1 MMAVTFQ
8 CRAID
13 DVFPTLT
20 IGNETFTNVTVL
32 NKTRVDVF
40 ISHARGMASLKV
52 KELSPELQLRL
63 GYQVEQTKVS
73 KAENVFKSAN
83 FTNLA
88 NLESDPRVKQI
99 QSQLAARFGGP
110 DGRVDPSL
118 IWGMV
123 CGAFFFYLFFCF
135 LCRSICLKSV
145 APPSSVMALIWFPL
159 LQQIP
164 LLKAAGMSPLWILT
178 NFVPPLVLI
187 TYIIWCFKIV
197 QARGKHVIFAVMLL
211 LPMAN
216 FLSFLYLAF
225 SESNNDSDSG
235 PGRGV
240 ISLQSSPRR
249 DAA

>member
-1 MMAVTFQ
+1 MAASFQ
-8 CRAID
+8 CWAID

-32 NKTRVDVF
+32 NKTSADVF
-40 ISHARGMASLKV
+40 ISHTRGMASFKV

-63 GYQVEQTKVS
+63 GYHVEQTKLI

-88 NLESDPRVKQI
+88 NIESDPRVKQI
-99 QSQLAARFGGP
+99 QSQLLAKFGGP
-110 DGRVDPSL
+110 DGRLDPSL
-118 IWGMV
+118 IWGIV
-123 CGAFFFYLFFCF
+123 CGAFLFYLIFCF
-135 LCRSICLKSV
+135 LCRSICLKSA
-145 APPSSVMALIWFPL
+145 APPSSVMVLIWFPL

-197 QARGKHVIFAVMLL
+197 QARGKHVIFAIMLL
-211 LPMAN
+211 FFPTN
-216 FLSFLYLAF
+216 FFSFLYLAF

-235 PGRGV
+235 SGRRV

>member
-1 MMAVTFQ
+1 
-8 CRAID
+8 
-13 DVFPTLT
+13 
-20 IGNETFTNVTVL
+20 
-32 NKTRVDVF
+32 
-40 ISHARGMASLKV
+40 
-52 KELSPELQLRL
+52 
-63 GYQVEQTKVS
+63 
-73 KAENVFKSAN
+73 
-83 FTNLA
+83 
-88 NLESDPRVKQI
+88 
-99 QSQLAARFGGP
+99 
-110 DGRVDPSL
+110 
-118 IWGMV
+118 
-123 CGAFFFYLFFCF
+123 
-135 LCRSICLKSV
+135 
-145 APPSSVMALIWFPL
+145 MALIWFPL